1 MKTLRVMI
9 VAVGGQGNILAA
21 KLLGEAGLS
30 RGLDVRMSEF
40 HGMAQRGGV
49 VESMVLLGD
58 GKGYCIANGEADFLV
73 GFEPCETLRAAGKCS
88 PKTIVIT
95 NTAPVPPFTVSLGGS
110 PYPDVQGALTAL
122 APRVGKLVSF
132 DATALA
138 QEAGSAVS
146 VNIVMMGALV
156 AHLAPHLQKEDFL
169 NAIREKTKPALID
182 VNLRAFEAGVFAVDQ
197 TTARTGGFK

>member
-58 GKGYCIANGEADFLV
+58 GKGYCIADGEADFLV
-73 GFEPCETLRAAGKCS
+73 GLEPCETLRAARKCS
-88 PKTIVIT
+88 PNTVVLT
-95 NTAPVPPFTVSLGGS
+95 NTSPVPPFTVSLGRS
-110 PYPDVQGALTAL
+110 AYPDVKGALSAL
-122 APRVGKLVSF
+122 STQVGKLVSF
-132 DATALA
+132 DATTLA

-146 VNIVMMGALV
+146 LNIVMMGALV
-156 AHLAPHLQKEDFL
+156 AHLAPRLQKEDFL

-182 VNLRAFEAGVFAVDQ
+182 VNLRAFEVGYLAVAQ
-197 TTARTGGFK
+197 TLARTGEIK

>member
-1 MKTLRVMI
+1 MNTLRVMI

-58 GKGYCIANGEADFLV
+58 GKGYCIADGEADILV

-88 PKTIVIT
+88 SKTVVIT
-95 NTAPVPPFTVSLGGS
+95 NTAPVPPFTVSIGLA
-110 PYPDVQGALTAL
+110 PYPDVQDALSTL
-122 APRVGKLVSF
+122 ATRVGNLIAF

-138 QEAGSAVS
+138 HEAGSGLSLNV
-146 VNIVMMGALV
+146 VMIGALF
-156 AHLAPHLQKEDFL
+156 AHLAPRLHRDDFL
-169 NAIREKTKPALID
+169 KAIREKTKPSLLD
-182 VNLRAFEAGVFAVDQ
+182 VNLRAFEAGYLAVAQPSD
-197 TTARTGGFK
+197 RTREVR

>member
-1 MKTLRVMI
+1 MNTLRVLI

-58 GKGYCIANGEADFLV
+58 GKGYCIADGEVDILV

-88 PKTIVIT
+88 PNTVVIT
-95 NTAPVPPFTVSLGGS
+95 NTAPVPPFSVALGRSL
-110 PYPDVQGALTAL
+110 YPDVQGALTAL
-122 APRVGKLVSF
+122 AAHVGKLVSF

-138 QEAGSAVS
+138 QNAGSALSLNV
-146 VNIVMMGALV
+146 VMMGALY
-156 AHLAPHLQKEDFL
+156 AHLAPRLQQEDFFK
-169 NAIREKTKPALID
+169 AIRERTKPALID
-182 VNLRAFEAGVFAVDQ
+182 VNLRAFKAGCLAVGQ
-197 TTARTGGFK
+197 PPAPIRSAK